1 MGHPQ
6 FTGRTLRLA
15 ASLALSTLLAACASG
30 PDYAKPQIVAPAA
43 FHHTA
48 PSNAPIELDA
58 WWRAFQDPELTH
70 LVELALAQNL
80 DLQAA
85 GARVDAARAA
95 AGIARAAL
103 LPTVGVQASI
113 AAERQ
118 SLESPLGAI
127 ASQFP
132 GYDRTPIL
140 RSESLAAGWELDLA
154 GGLRRG
160 LEQRRAEAEVAE
172 AQQLGVRVSLAAEV
186 ADSYLRIR
194 GARLR
199 LGIASAQLDADR
211 KLLELVVARRQ
222 AGMATAGEQAQAEAR
237 VAQLKTSLSPLRA
250 VIEAQSNRLDVLL
263 GATPGTY
270 SAALNKQPAPL
281 AIPQL
286 GSELRPADLLRR
298 RPDVVAAE
306 RHLAASNAA
315 IGVAR
320 AEYYPKLS
328 LSALLGMESLRT
340 GRPGADNFQPG
351 LVAGLRWRL
360 FDFGAVDA
368 EVARARAANREALLA
383 YRQAM
388 LRATEEVEN
397 ALLTSVYLDEERA
410 ALLEQ
415 VDAAGRARAQ
425 AHEAWLGGAASLV
438 DELELD
444 RDYLAA
450 RDRLSQAETDAAR
463 ARVAGFRAL
472 GGGW

>member
-1 MGHPQ
+1 
-6 FTGRTLRLA
+6 
-15 ASLALSTLLAACASG
+15 
-30 PDYAKPQIVAPAA
+30 
-43 FHHTA
+43 
-48 PSNAPIELDA
+48 
-58 WWRAFQDPELTH
+58 
-70 LVELALAQNL
+70 
-80 DLQAA
+80 
-85 GARVDAARAA
+85 
-95 AGIARAAL
+95 
-103 LPTVGVQASI
+103 
-113 AAERQ
+113 
-118 SLESPLGAI
+118 
-127 ASQFP
+127 
-132 GYDRTPIL
+132 
-140 RSESLAAGWELDLA
+140 
-154 GGLRRG
+154 
-160 LEQRRAEAEVAE
+160 
-172 AQQLGVRVSLAAEV
+172 
-186 ADSYLRIR
+186 
-194 GARLR
+194 
-199 LGIASAQLDADR
+199 
-211 KLLELVVARRQ
+211 
-222 AGMATAGEQAQAEAR
+222 
-237 VAQLKTSLSPLRA
+237 
-250 VIEAQSNRLDVLL
+250 
-263 GATPGTY
+263 
-270 SAALNKQPAPL
+270 
-281 AIPQL
+281 
-286 GSELRPADLLRR
+286 
-298 RPDVVAAE
+298 VVAAE

-315 IGVAR
+315 IRVAR
-320 AEYYPKLS
+320 AEYYPTLS

-340 GRPGADNFQPG
+340 GRPGADNLQPG